1 MASRIP
7 LQFVTDTMR
16 LAKPVTDTDGRV
28 LAGMGTRL
36 TDGIARLLRN
46 QAILTVMVEDDSV
59 ATGWESLK
67 PLPEEL
73 AALDSRFAEAER
85 TAAMDALRDAVA
97 RHLTR
102 RSARFAGGE
111 DESA

>member
-1 MASRIP
+1 MATRIP

-16 LAKPVTDTDGRV
+16 LAKPVTDTEGRI

-36 TDGIARLLRN
+36 TEGIARLLRN
-46 QAILTVMVEDDSV
+46 QAILTVMVEDDNV
-59 ATGWESLK
+59 ATGWESLR

-73 AALDSRFAEAER
+73 AALDGRFAETER
-85 TAAMDALRDAVA
+85 TTAMSALHDAVA
-97 RHLTR
+97 RHLAR
-102 RSARFAGGE
+102 RSVRFASDE